1 MQRERERE
9 RERERGEGGRERD
22 DCFLALWHFLVILNC
37 FIFYFCSDRI
47 ECRKPFVSESG
58 CVKVFALMVNSKE
71 YNKLTHCQRRLLSIL
86 IWIQTTLHSDS
97 VPESF
102 FCKKLI
108 LKKSEQLEKVPSMQ
122 KVKALQLVL
131 MIFMAQ
137 V

>member
-1 MQRERERE
+1 M
-9 RERERGEGGRERD
+9 
-22 DCFLALWHFLVILNC
+22 
-37 FIFYFCSDRI
+37 
-47 ECRKPFVSESG
+47 SESG
-58 CVKVFALMVNSKE
+58 CVKVFALLVNSKE

-86 IWIQTTLHSDS
+86 VWIQTTLHSDS

-108 LKKSEQLEKVPSMQ
+108 LKKKSEQLEKVPSMQ